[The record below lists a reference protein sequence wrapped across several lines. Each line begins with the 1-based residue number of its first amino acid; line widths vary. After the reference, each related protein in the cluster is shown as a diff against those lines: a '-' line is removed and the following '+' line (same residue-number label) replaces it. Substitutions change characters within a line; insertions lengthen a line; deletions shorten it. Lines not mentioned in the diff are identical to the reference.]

1 MGKNPVIHPDGSW
14 RLSAE
19 LGRAL
24 AAPGQGGI
32 RGWSWDADGSVW
44 KAARDSCLD
53 VTPTM
58 LSWIWGVLFCSLVR
72 AAKAQLCGWP
82 GLTSLLVDIR

>member
-1 MGKNPVIHPDGSW
+1 MAAGGSQ
-14 RLSAE
+14 LSWAVRW
-19 LGRAL
+19 LLL
-24 AAPGQGGI
+24 ARVGS

-82 GLTSLLVDIR
+82 GLTFLLVDIR